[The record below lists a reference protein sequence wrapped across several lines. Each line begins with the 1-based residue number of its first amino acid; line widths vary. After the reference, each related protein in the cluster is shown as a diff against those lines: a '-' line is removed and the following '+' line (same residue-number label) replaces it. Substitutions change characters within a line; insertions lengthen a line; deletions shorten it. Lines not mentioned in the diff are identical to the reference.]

1 MNLVKSLSHFWNV
14 TLGVDCPEETKIED
28 NPEMEELK
36 ASLERIEKLEQKLTT
51 TNNAG
56 KGGKASK
63 VVETVTVDPKLAKKA
78 VASKTLENETKENS
92 IEEKDDE
99 IEK

>member
-36 ASLERIEKLEQKLTT
+36 ASLERIEKLEQKLST

-63 VVETVTVDPKLAKKA
+63 VVETVTVEPKLAKK
-78 VASKTLENETKENS
+78 VASKTFENENQENS
-92 IEEKDDE
+92 IKEKDDE